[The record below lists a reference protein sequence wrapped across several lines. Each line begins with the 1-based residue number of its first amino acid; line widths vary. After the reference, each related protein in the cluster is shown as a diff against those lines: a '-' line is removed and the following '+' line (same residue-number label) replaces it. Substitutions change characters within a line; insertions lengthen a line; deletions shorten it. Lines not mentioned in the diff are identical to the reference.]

1 MKKKI
6 LIAGGTGFLG
16 YHLCKKAVKKNL
28 IVHSLSKKKPTKK
41 RKVKKVKYI
50 CGDVLKYNSLKKIK
64 KDYTFIINSS
74 GYGGNESLLKKKKL
88 SNTYL
93 LGVKNLIKKINEKK
107 LKKFIQIG
115 TSNEYGICKAPQKE
129 YMQSHP
135 INNYGKAKLDCT
147 NFLLNLFKNTN
158 FPCVIF
164 RLFQVYGPNQYTN
177 RIIPFVINKSI
188 QNQSFAVTKANQIR
202 DFCYVEDIVEAIFK
216 SLNNKKVD
224 GKIINLGSSKPIQLK
239 KLIELIK
246 NLIKKGKPLYGKKK
260 IKVKENL
267 RLYPDITKA
276 KVLLKWSPKFNLIRG
291 VKKTIKLEI

>member
-1 MKKKI
+1 
-6 LIAGGTGFLG
+6 
-16 YHLCKKAVKKNL
+16 
-28 IVHSLSKKKPTKK
+28 
-41 RKVKKVKYI
+41 
-50 CGDVLKYNSLKKIK
+50 
-64 KDYTFIINSS
+64 
-74 GYGGNESLLKKKKL
+74 
-88 SNTYL
+88 
-93 LGVKNLIKKINEKK
+93 
-107 LKKFIQIG
+107 
-115 TSNEYGICKAPQKE
+115 
-129 YMQSHP
+129 MQCHP

-147 NFLLNLFKNTN
+147 NYLLNLFKNTN
-158 FPCVIF
+158 LPCVIF

-216 SLNNKKVD
+216 SLNNKKVN